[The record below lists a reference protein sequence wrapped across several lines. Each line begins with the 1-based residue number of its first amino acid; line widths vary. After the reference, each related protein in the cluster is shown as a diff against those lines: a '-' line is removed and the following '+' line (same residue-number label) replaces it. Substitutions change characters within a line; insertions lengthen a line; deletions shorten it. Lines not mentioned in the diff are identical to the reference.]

1 MAVEIIRNLNLLP
14 EMPAAIIG
22 NSKMLACH
30 RENGEIF
37 RLFWPDIDYGQHLGH
52 FWPGIRVAFPEWHGL
67 TKWFHL
73 NIWKNSQRYI
83 ENTNI
88 LETTLTSLTHHLRAI
103 QSDFVLP
110 GSDVLV
116 RHYEFINEGEKS
128 EKITFFVYCAFNIE
142 ESSVQDGAYIDFSNN
157 SLVFFRRNIYFALA
171 GAGYPLAGYQ
181 CGRHGTASDP
191 YQDASKGFLQGT
203 RDNILQ
209 SAGSMAWDLG
219 ELKPCE
225 HKNFSLYLA
234 AGEKEGQVRDLL
246 AEACSEEGGLWLEK
260 TKHYWHGWL
269 EPGMDRAEGHGPSAF
284 NRSLLTIK
292 LLTSKETGA
301 SIAAPEF
308 DPYYTSCGGYG
319 YCWPRDSVFIT
330 AALDEA
336 GYHDLA
342 SQFYE
347 FAASIQDRDG
357 SWHQRFFT
365 NGSVAPFWGKQIDQ
379 AGSVLWGYRHHHRLT
394 GDERF
399 LEKIW
404 PSLEAGANYLSINIQ
419 ENGLPAAS
427 YDPWEDSYGQG
438 TYSAAAVCA
447 GLKASSE
454 IAGAKGEKE
463 KAEYWLANSERVK
476 EGILKHQWSQH
487 RGSYIRGVN
496 HKVYKDSYE
505 YALHRGEKAYTTQ
518 DPTGLYTT
526 HWVGEDARID
536 AALLGLAYPFAVLEP
551 SDKKMAA
558 TVRAIEEKL
567 WNHDVGGIHRYE
579 GDNYRGGNPWQIT
592 TLWLAIYHC
601 IAGNSG
607 RGEEL
612 YQWALAQANGHLLLP
627 EQADKHHGGPAW
639 VMPLNWSH
647 AMFVLT
653 HLALKGSLSVQKTEK
668 ISDSK

>member
-52 FWPGIRVAFPEWHGL
+52 FWPGIRVAFPGWHGL

-269 EPGMDRAEGHGPSAF
+269 EPVMERAEGHGPSAF

-336 GYHDLA
+336 GYHDPA

-558 TVRAIEEKL
+558 TVRAVEEKL
-567 WNHDVGGIHRYE
+567 WNHNVGGIHRYE
-579 GDNYRGGNPWQIT
+579 GDNYRGGNPWLIT

-601 IAGNSG
+601 IAGNHG

-653 HLALKGSLSVQKTEK
+653 HLALKGSLSIQQTEK